1 MVRRRRTYSDTS
13 TSYAAV
19 GATQAA
25 DVLIFPPAGFR
36 SAQQE
41 FKLGSGA
48 ARFEAAT
55 VALMTWGAQKGAHL
69 QVLEVNEAASEGYQG
84 LIFNEFGAP
93 LPPTTEALD
102 QLFSPDGTP
111 YLSAGTSVLL
121 EGAWSPWKV
130 QTRHRVIY
138 VVRDDRRMGFAL
150 GTLDEGPV
158 IGEEL
163 FTVEWR
169 DDDTVWS
176 VVRTVTSVPSSRFSW
191 LRAPLIRLRQY
202 LQLRQYVRSLSP
214 NRQV

>member
-25 DVLIFPPAGFR
+25 DVLIFPPAGFH
-36 SAQQE
+36 STQEE

-48 ARFEAAT
+48 ERFEAAT
-55 VALMTWGAQKGAHL
+55 IALMTWGAQKGAHL
-69 QVLEVNEAASEGYQG
+69 TVVEVNEAASEGYQG

-93 LPPTTEALD
+93 MPPTTEALD

-111 YLSAGTSVLL
+111 YLSAGTSVVL
-121 EGAWSPWKV
+121 EGAWSPWKI
-130 QTRHRVIY
+130 QTSHRVIY
-138 VVRDDRRMGFAL
+138 VLREDRRMGFAL
-150 GTLDEGPV
+150 GTLDESPV

-169 DDDTVWS
+169 EDDTVWS
-176 VVRTVTSVPSSRFSW
+176 VVRTVTSIPRTRFSW
-191 LRAPLIRLRQY
+191 LRTPLIRLRQF
-202 LQLRQYVRSLSP
+202 LQLRQYVRALSP
-214 NRQV
+214 NRQA

>member
-25 DVLIFPPAGFR
+25 DVLIFPPQGFR
-36 SAQQE
+36 SSQQE
-41 FKLGSGA
+41 FKLGSGE
-48 ARFEAAT
+48 ARYEAAT
-55 VALMTWGAQKGAHL
+55 VALMTWGTQKGAHL
-69 QVLEVNEAASEGYQG
+69 DVLEVNEAASEGYQG
-84 LIFNEFGAP
+84 LMFNEFGAP

-102 QLFSPDGTP
+102 QLYSPDGTP

-121 EGAWSPWKV
+121 QGAWSPMKI

-138 VVRDDRRMGFAL
+138 VLREERRMGFAL
-150 GTLDEGPV
+150 GTLDESPV

-176 VVRTVTSVPSSRFSW
+176 VVRTVTAIPHSRFSSI
-191 LRAPLIRLRQY
+191 RAPFIRSRQFV
-202 LQLRQYVRSLSP
+202 QLRQYVRALSP
-214 NRQV
+214 NRQA